1 MTEKTDEIGILT
13 LRAMNKPKSPEFW
26 RDCFTDPVPLC
37 ERFRDEG
44 NPICEICLKY
54 FSPQPETT
62 QLSSRTPAPTQTQR
76 SGRLNLK

>member
-13 LRAMNKPKSPEFW
+13 LRAMNRPKCPENW
-26 RDCFTDPVPLC
+26 RYCFTDPVPLC

-62 QLSSRTPAPTQTQR
+62 TAPAPTQTQR